1 MILLP
6 PFKIK
11 ICKIKKQ
18 SHPEKQKN
26 NKKPSL
32 HSPMDMIKKFLIK
45 VPIHLE

>member
-6 PFKIK
+6 PLKIK

-18 SHPEKQKN
+18 SHPEKQ
-26 NKKPSL
+26 KKPSL